1 MIFTE
6 TALPG
11 AFVIDP
17 ERRTDDRGFFAR
29 SFCAQEFAEHGLN
42 PRVVNTNLSYN
53 ARRATLRG
61 MHFQQHP
68 YQEAKL
74 VRCTH
79 GAIYD
84 VIIDLRPTSETFG
97 KWIGVELTAEASR
110 LLYVP
115 EGFAHGFETLEDA
128 TEVTY
133 QVSEFYTPGSE
144 GGLRYDDP
152 MFAIDWPL
160 PVAIISDKDA
170 SWPEFE
176 RTLVS

>member
-1 MIFTE
+1 MQMMAGGGAPHQQPQPSAPHSLSSS
-6 TALPG
+6 AL
-11 AFVIDP
+11 DH
-17 ERRTDDRGFFAR
+17 
-29 SFCAQEFAEHGLN
+29 QE
-42 PRVVNTNLSYN
+42 VY
-53 ARRATLRG
+53 RG

-160 PVAIISDKDA
+160 PVAVISDKDA